1 MPYYNLRRVNGQ
13 KTFTAQRMND
23 ERALFYFSI
32 LVGEEL
38 TFDGAGSPPYLLGR
52 RIFSAGPV
60 DVGTPV
66 YRRDAP

>member
-38 TFDGAGSPPYLLGR
+38 TFDGAGLPPYLLGR

-60 DVGTPV
+60 DVGTRV
-66 YRRDAP
+66 YRRDAS